1 MNTAN
6 TNTTAAATDI
16 AATVYDYKTGDEIG
30 TADAETYARY
40 LADIAD
46 DAGPAN
52 GEDYGFTGVIY
63 MY

>member
-1 MNTAN
+1 M
-6 TNTTAAATDI
+6 TTATTDTTA
-16 AATVYDYKTGDEIG
+16 AATVYDYRTGAEVG